1 MSHVCVIGGCC
12 SADYLQ
18 IKLVCKIYNGF
29 HLKGQCNE
37 KNSDDMSESD
47 IEGVI
52 LIEPGKSNQ
61 FVFLSSGKF
70 DRVEM

>member
-1 MSHVCVIGGCC
+1 
-12 SADYLQ
+12 
-18 IKLVCKIYNGF
+18 
-29 HLKGQCNE
+29 
-37 KNSDDMSESD
+37 MSESD
-47 IEGVI
+47 KEGVI